1 MTARELY
8 AEIRATLAAAGMTAA
23 VETNVLFEKAVGR
36 RYTELPF
43 DYIIP
48 AQAENTAGTLAERRV
63 NGEPLQYIAGSW
75 PFLDFELE
83 VGDGVLIPRPETENT
98 AAKALEMLKELQKPY
113 VIDLCSGTGCIAIAI
128 KRALPKSEVT
138 AVELFPDALEY
149 LRANVA
155 ALAPGVKVAEA
166 DVRGYERQLDN
177 ASIDMIISNPPYVTP
192 DEYKDNIDEIGR
204 EPMSAFIGGED
215 GLDFYRYIIQNYK
228 SKLKPGGIMLFE
240 TGFTQTDAVESLFVQ
255 NGYSEAK
262 TYEDAYGLPRVV
274 AARV

>member
-48 AQAENTAGTLAERRV
+48 EQAKSTAGTLVDRRV

-83 VGDGVLIPRPETENT
+83 VGEGVLIPRPETENT
-98 AAKALEMLKELQKPY
+98 AATALEMLEEMQNPR

-155 ALAPGVKVAEA
+155 ALAPDVMVAEA
-166 DVRGYERQLDN
+166 DVLGYERQMDD
-177 ASIDMIISNPPYVTP
+177 AGADIIISNPPYVTP
-192 DEYKDNIDEIGR
+192 GEYKDNVEEIGR

-228 SKLKPGGIMLFE
+228 SKLKPGGVMLFE
-240 TGFTQTDAVESLFVQ
+240 TGFTQTDAVESLFIQ

-262 TYEDAYGLPRVV
+262 THEDAYGLPRVV